1 MAVRR
6 GDTGSGP
13 GGRDLPLSK
22 DGMTRREGRWM
33 QVNVMK
39 KQPNS
44 KMCFVCGLQNA
55 FGLKS
60 RFFELEGGEI
70 MAVFQ
75 PAPEHQGY
83 PGRLHGGIAATIL
96 DETIGRA
103 IMVNYSDN
111 IWGVTVDFS
120 MRLRKPVPLDGEIRV
135 VGRIVSDGKRTFE
148 GTGEIL
154 LADGTVAIEAKGKYL
169 KMDIEKIA
177 DFDHEAEQWRVV
189 AAADDPETVV
199 LPRIGKME

>member
-1 MAVRR
+1 
-6 GDTGSGP
+6 
-13 GGRDLPLSK
+13 
-22 DGMTRREGRWM
+22 M
-33 QVNVMK
+33 QIKVKK

-44 KMCFVCGLQNA
+44 KMCFVCGLRNA

-60 RFFELEGGEI
+60 RFYELENGEI
-70 MAVFQ
+70 MAIFQ
-75 PAPEHQGY
+75 PSSEHQGY

-103 IMVNYSDN
+103 IMQTYSDN

-120 MRLRKPVPLDGEIRV
+120 MRLRKPVPLDREIRV
-135 VGRIVSDGKRTFE
+135 IGRIVNDGKRTFE

-154 LADGTVAIEAKGKYL
+154 LEDGTVAIEGKGKYL

-177 DFDHEAEQWRVV
+177 DFDHEGEEWRVV
-189 AAADDPETVV
+189 ASPDDPDEVF
-199 LPRIGKME
+199 LPQN

>member
-1 MAVRR
+1 MRLKV
-6 GDTGSGP
+6 
-13 GGRDLPLSK
+13 L
-22 DGMTRREGRWM
+22 
-33 QVNVMK
+33 K

-44 KMCFVCGLQNA
+44 KMCFVCGLDNK

-60 RFFELEGGEI
+60 RFYELEDGQL
-70 MAVFQ
+70 MAVFK
-75 PAPEHQGY
+75 AAEEHQGY

-103 IMVNYSDN
+103 IMLTHSTN

-120 MRLRKPVPLDGEIRV
+120 MKLRKPVPITGEIRV
-135 VGRIVSDGKRTFE
+135 VARIEKEGNRSFI

-154 LADGTVAIEAKGKYL
+154 LANGGTAIEGKGKYL

-177 DFDHEAEQWRVV
+177 DFDHEGDEWAVV
-189 AAADDPETVV
+189 DSPDDPTFVEV
-199 LPRIGKME
+199 RE

>member
-1 MAVRR
+1 MRLKV
-6 GDTGSGP
+6 
-13 GGRDLPLSK
+13 L
-22 DGMTRREGRWM
+22 
-33 QVNVMK
+33 K

-44 KMCFVCGLQNA
+44 RMCFVCGLDNR

-60 RFFELEGGEI
+60 RFYELEDGQL
-70 MAVFQ
+70 MAIFS
-75 PAPEHQGY
+75 AAEEHQGY

-103 IMVNYSDN
+103 IMQNHSSN

-120 MRLRKPVPLDGEIRV
+120 MKLRKPVPMEGQIKVLA
-135 VGRIVSDGKRTFE
+135 RIEKEGKRSFT

-154 LADGTVAIEAKGKYL
+154 LDDGRVAIEGRGKYL

-177 DFDHEAEQWRVV
+177 DFDHEGEDWFVV
-189 AAADDPETVV
+189 ESPEDPHFVDLVKEF
-199 LPRIGKME
+199 